1 MSVSDDIGAS
11 LMRALSK
18 AGATGDTPL
27 AVAFS
32 GGADSTALLVAACA
46 TGRDVTALHCN
57 FHLRGAESDRDEQF
71 CRRLAATLGVEL
83 RVKHFDVHARM
94 AATGE
99 SLEMA
104 ARELRYAWFDSEE
117 RRLCAEKGAA
127 MVPLLVAHHADD
139 NVETFMLNL
148 MRGSGLRGLAAIP
161 PRRGYIVRPLLGIT
175 RKDILEYLREQG
187 VEYVTDSSNLVADVM
202 RNKLRLKV
210 LPAMEELFP
219 GFSRAVGQSAQH
231 LRDDLELLQSLTD
244 GLRSRCEAPG
254 GWGIDIKKI
263 AAEPCAASLLYHIL
277 GGALHRHTVERILA
291 STDASGKIFEGSG
304 GARWLLDRGVLRPV
318 EAIEADERPQA
329 PRIEAGLL
337 PVEAFAPTS
346 DPTVMWL
353 DADALPA
360 DARWELRPWRH
371 GDRISP
377 FGMKGSRAVSSLLAE
392 ARVPLTEKGG
402 VWLLQCNGVTLWV
415 IGLRTSRHFAVTKN
429 TRRVWRLE
437 AKIGQ

>member
-11 LMRALSK
+11 LMRALSE

-175 RKDILEYLREQG
+175 RKEILEYLREQG

-263 AAEPCAASLLYHIL
+263 AAEP
-277 GGALHRHTVERILA
+277 
-291 STDASGKIFEGSG
+291 
-304 GARWLLDRGVLRPV
+304 
-318 EAIEADERPQA
+318 
-329 PRIEAGLL
+329 
-337 PVEAFAPTS
+337 
-346 DPTVMWL
+346 
-353 DADALPA
+353 
-360 DARWELRPWRH
+360 
-371 GDRISP
+371 
-377 FGMKGSRAVSSLLAE
+377 
-392 ARVPLTEKGG
+392 
-402 VWLLQCNGVTLWV
+402 
-415 IGLRTSRHFAVTKN
+415 
-429 TRRVWRLE
+429 
-437 AKIGQ
+437 